1 MAKTNNLTDFLID
14 LADSIREI
22 EGSSDAI
29 NPQDFHD
36 RIINSQPTIYNGE
49 TELLVPAVSGVW
61 VFNEIIDFP
70 MNADI
75 NADINFVSNGTSF
88 NRIFAS
94 GGLITYTSGIGEDA
108 SIIDACVESVMQN
121 DYRIVDFG
129 TEHQEV
135 SEDFYTWFIANA
147 VKQ

>member
-61 VFNEIIDFP
+61 KFNDALPLFEANETVKFTSNSEDYNGITLYDTG
-70 MNADI
+70 ADGLQVLYKHG
-75 NADINFVSNGTSF
+75 ADDHTVTYEFDSW
-88 NRIFAS
+88 S
-94 GGLITYTSGIGEDA
+94 GEA
-108 SIIDACVESVMQN
+108 
-121 DYRIVDFG
+121 YRTVDFG
-129 TEHQEV
+129 TEPQEV
-135 SEDFYTWFIANA
+135 SEEFYIWLTANA